1 MDKYNFS
8 ETEQKSHPPNQGLSV
23 VEEVIENLASLP
35 SIGKKGMGFL
45 EPDSRKSPDFPI
57 EVFPSKIQIVINEN
71 FKAFQLPKDF
81 DGLGILIASAG
92 VIGNSHCLEYKTGYR
107 VPPIIYG
114 AIVGNSSIG
123 KTPALK
129 RSLKPIIDLEKSFQK
144 EWEKKAEEWREKV
157 IAYRSA
163 QKTNSSDDPGEKPTR
178 KDLMIADATT
188 EAINRAQSNN
198 PRGLILFQDE
208 LLAWIL
214 NLNQYRA
221 GSDLEYWLSNW
232 SNSTAKVNR
241 ASKDTI
247 FIEKP
252 SISVIGG
259 IQPGVL
265 DVLANG
271 RKKDNGFL
279 PRILFAY
286 PDRTDKPKESDY
298 EVSPEVM
305 DMYARIIYDLYKIG
319 PNFYEGKVE
328 SPIVIRMTDKAKA
341 TFRSWADK
349 NTDRINKVDIDSLK
363 SLYGKMESYCLRFS
377 LILHL
382 MGKVCGET
390 QSEDVEVTTVSKAI
404 KLTEYFSKMGEKILR
419 IVNKENPLERYSEQR
434 QKIYEQLPDDFTT
447 RQGVGI
453 AAKFG
458 MGQRTFK
465 SFLKEKEL
473 FCKRSHGNYSKEL

>member
-1 MDKYNFS
+1 MNKYNHS
-8 ETEQKSHPPNQGLSV
+8 ELEQKSHPPYQGLSV
-23 VEEVIENLASLP
+23 VDGVLKNIASLP
-35 SIGKKGMGFL
+35 SLGNKRMEYPEF
-45 EPDSRKSPDFPI
+45 DSNKSPEFPI
-57 EVFPSKIQIVINEN
+57 NVFPDKIQAVINAN
-71 FKAFQLPKDF
+71 HKAFQLPKDY
-81 DGLGILIASAG
+81 DGMGILVASAG
-92 VIGNSHCLEYKTGYR
+92 AIGNSHCLEYKTGYR

-129 RSLKPIIDLEKSFQK
+129 RSLKPIIDLEKRFQK
-144 EWEKKAEEWREKV
+144 EWESKTEEWRKKV
-157 IAYRSA
+157 IAYKST
-163 QKTNSSDDPGEKPTR
+163 QKNSNFDDPGEKPIR

-252 SISVIGG
+252 SVSVIGG

-286 PDRTDKPKESDY
+286 PDKSDKPKESDY
-298 EVSPEVM
+298 EVSTEIM
-305 DMYARIIYDLYKIG
+305 DMYAEIIYDLYKIG
-319 PNFYEGKVE
+319 PDFYEDNE
-328 SPIVIRMTDKAKA
+328 QSPIVIRMTDEAKD

-349 NTDRINKVDIDSLK
+349 NTEQINKVDIDSLK
-363 SLYGKMESYCLRFS
+363 SLYGKMENYCLRFS

-382 MGKVCGET
+382 MEKVCAET
-390 QSEDVEVTTVSKAI
+390 KSEDVEAETIRKAI
-404 KLTEYFSKMGEKILR
+404 SLTEYFSKMGEKILR

-447 RQGVGI
+447 GQGVAI
-453 AAKFG
+453 AAKFE
-458 MGQRTFK
+458 MKERTFK
-465 SFLKEKEL
+465 SFLKEKGL